1 MRHAIEIFGLVT
13 ITYFALLNAIYLGF
27 TMIAWRS
34 LTRYLRERSYSA
46 EAETFASPLTPP
58 ISILLPGYNEETGVV
73 ESVRSLL
80 SLRYPEF
87 EVIVINDGS
96 TDTTLARLET
106 AFELVP
112 VRKAMR
118 GSIPCEAIRGVFV
131 SRSNPGLIVI
141 DKDNGGKADALN
153 AGVNAARF
161 PYVCAVDADAIL
173 EEDALL
179 RVAKPLLDEPDLV
192 AATGGIVRIAN
203 GCTIEHGRVIEVGL
217 PKSRLATLQTV
228 EYFRAFLVGRVG
240 WSKLQS
246 LLIISGAFGLFRRSL
261 VEAVGGYSTDT
272 VGEDME
278 LVVRLHRHL
287 RERGEDY
294 RIEFVPDP
302 VCWTEAPEDMRTL
315 SRQRRRWQRGLAET
329 LWCHR
334 KLTFNPRY
342 GLLGMFGMPYFM
354 LFELLGPVI
363 EFLGYVAL
371 PIAVILGMLSVTYL
385 IAFAIVAILLG
396 VLLSVS
402 ALALEEFSFRRHRSG
417 MDVTRM
423 LTYSVLENFGYR
435 QLVTFWRALAYVD
448 LARGR
453 KAWGVH
459 KRKGIGYASTP
470 GAAPGQ

>member
-1 MRHAIEIFGLVT
+1 
-13 ITYFALLNAIYLGF
+13 
-27 TMIAWRS
+27 
-34 LTRYLRERSYSA
+34 
-46 EAETFASPLTPP
+46 
-58 ISILLPGYNEETGVV
+58 
-73 ESVRSLL
+73 
-80 SLRYPEF
+80 
-87 EVIVINDGS
+87 
-96 TDTTLARLET
+96 
-106 AFELVP
+106 

-118 GSIPCEAIRGVFV
+118 GSIPCETIRGVYV
-131 SRSNPGLIVI
+131 SRSNPGLVVI

-246 LLIISGAFGLFRRSL
+246 LLIISGAFGLFRRSI

-287 RERGEDY
+287 RERGEEY

-329 LWCHR
+329 LWHHR

-354 LFELLGPVI
+354 IFELLGPVI

-371 PIAVILGMLSVTYL
+371 PIAVILGMLSFTYL
-385 IAFAIVAILLG
+385 IAFAVVAILLG

-448 LARGR
+448 LARGK
-453 KAWGVH
+453 KAWGAH

-470 GAAPGQ
+470 GEAPGQ